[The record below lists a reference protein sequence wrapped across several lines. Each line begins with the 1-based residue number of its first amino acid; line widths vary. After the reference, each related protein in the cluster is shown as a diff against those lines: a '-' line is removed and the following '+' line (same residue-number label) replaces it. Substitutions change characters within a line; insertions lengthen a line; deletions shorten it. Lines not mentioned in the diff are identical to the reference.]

1 VDHTVQADHGLDFDM
16 YAHKLLSEGEA
27 QFTHYIPYQKIIY
40 DLGRCILHDQ
50 LQFLLV
56 EIVQRILQYTD
67 RWLETFLQKKTLAE
81 YF

>member
-1 VDHTVQADHGLDFDM
+1 MDRTVQADHDLDFDM
-16 YAHKLLSEGEA
+16 YARKLLSEEEE
-27 QFTHYIPYQKIIY
+27 QLTHYIPYQRIIY

-56 EIVQRILQYTD
+56 GIVQKTLQYTD
-67 RWLETFLQKKTLAE
+67 KWLETFLQKKTLAE